1 MPIEDRRIIF
11 NSAELYKAV
20 YALCAQKQIRKPPAC
35 EITTVGVDE
44 ADTSRVFLKIENEM
58 EPDADAREVEYDRD
72 FLAAALMLY
81 CRGLGIPLPKS
92 ATKSVLIK
100 DNVVMLRVQI

>member
-11 NSAELYKAV
+11 TSKELYKAL
-20 YALCAQKQIRKPPAC
+20 YALSAQKQIKKPPAG
-35 EITTVGVDE
+35 EITGVRVGQE
-44 ADTSRVFLKIENEM
+44 DTSRVFVKIVNELDD
-58 EPDADAREVEYDRD
+58 EVPEKEVEYNRD
-72 FLAAALMLY
+72 FVAAALMLY

-100 DNVVMLRVQI
+100 DDQVMLRVQI